1 MKIIEPERCPR
12 CGASFHC
19 SKSSRCWCYGVSIE
33 LSVLDKLHDT
43 YNSCLCPEC
52 LEEFSAGKGLKDN
65 FANLSK

>member
-1 MKIIEPERCPR
+1 
-12 CGASFHC
+12 
-19 SKSSRCWCYGVSIE
+19 
-33 LSVLDKLHDT
+33 LDKLHDT